1 MKLNL
6 VKSSNFAANLA
17 SLLEFIIGFRLDK
30 RIGSMRLSLYGQHVI
45 LANEVSAK
53 LGYAQSCGCPKFCLL
68 VRQASS
74 HGKPMQAMQTR
85 QV

>member
-30 RIGSMRLSLYGQHVI
+30 RIGNRGILSPWSQ
-45 LANEVSAK
+45 
-53 LGYAQSCGCPKFCLL
+53 F
-68 VRQASS
+68 
-74 HGKPMQAMQTR
+74 T
-85 QV
+85 